1 MKYLGL
7 LLIIM
12 YFLILNN
19 ACQSFLEQDISD
31 KVVVLQSPPDS
42 MFSSNY
48 NQVFWW
54 GEIAGATSYNLQV
67 VSPSFDYAKRL
78 VLDTTISTNQFAFT
92 CYPDTFAWR
101 VKARNPAYETAY
113 SQAVFYIDSTEGP
126 QIPTLN
132 KPDNNTITRNTEIL
146 FSWYETPNATNYRIL
161 VDQGE
166 DIIISRPIFATQ
178 LLVPD
183 PLLEIDMLSDGEYTW
198 SVRAEN
204 EVGWSEYATKRNLM
218 IDRIAPEK
226 PIINNPAPWDT
237 ISEINIS
244 WTRPLLGGS
253 PITDSLFVYKDS
265 TGLVPLVAI
274 IVNDTVYRDPLT
286 PDSWYRCKVKSVDK
300 AGNEGLWST
309 ERFFY
314 YATTSEEKK
323 K

>member
-12 YFLILNN
+12 YFLVLNN

-54 GEIAGATSYNLQV
+54 GEIDGATSYNLQV

-101 VKARNPAYETAY
+101 VKARNPAYETAF

-126 QIPTLN
+126 QIPILK
-132 KPDNNTITRNTEIL
+132 KPDNNTVTNDTSIL
-146 FSWYETPNATNYRIL
+146 FTWEAAQGALEYRIL
-161 VDQGE
+161 VNQGE
-166 DIIISRPIFATQ
+166 DIIISSHISETQ
-178 LLVPD
+178 LQVPNA
-183 PLLEIDMLSDGEYTW
+183 PLEISILSDGDYTW
-198 SVRAEN
+198 SVRSDN
-204 EVGWSEYATKRNLM
+204 EVGWSDYATPRNLM
-218 IDRIAPEK
+218 IDRIAPGK
-226 PIINNPAPWDT
+226 PIINNPAPLDT

-244 WTRPLLGGS
+244 WTRPLLGGA
-253 PITDSLFVYKDS
+253 PITDSLIIYKDS
-265 TGLVPLVAI
+265 SGLVPILAI
-274 IVNDTVYRDPLT
+274 FVSDTVYRDPLT

-300 AGNEGLWST
+300 AGNEGLWSA

-314 YATTSEEKK
+314 YTPTSERKK